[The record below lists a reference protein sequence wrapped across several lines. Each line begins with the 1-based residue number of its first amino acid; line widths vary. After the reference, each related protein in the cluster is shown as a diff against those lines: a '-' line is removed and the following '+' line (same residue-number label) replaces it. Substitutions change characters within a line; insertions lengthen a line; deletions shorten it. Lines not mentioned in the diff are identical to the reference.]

1 MTTVR
6 YTEGKSSKVFTLS
19 KSDVT
24 LPDFDPKMME
34 RLFDVIEKTSWR
46 DLPDDISKWISTVSD
61 GNVNFIEMN
70 QTPFSYTLFGC
81 VSQVFESSVE
91 HSRNVC
97 TGTTSR
103 CK

>member
-19 KSDVT
+19 KSDVM

-81 VSQVFESSVE
+81 VSQVF
-91 HSRNVC
+91 N
-97 TGTTSR
+97 TW
-103 CK
+103 